1 MLLPPN
7 IQQAI
12 AQAVAQAIPNPPDTQ
27 TIASEVSRSIEAQ
40 LASSFKSVL
49 DQASVSLKADLAASL
64 ELFKEEVDKS
74 TSSSKA
80 ALQAVAE
87 LENEMRDWTNRDRY
101 DLTRAQIIKI
111 MRELNV

>member
-27 TIASEVSRSIEAQ
+27 AIASEVSRSIEAQ
-40 LASSFKSVL
+40 LASSFKSAIT
-49 DQASVSLKADLAASL
+49 QTTEALKADLAASL
-64 ELFKEEVDKS
+64 ELFKEEVDKA
-74 TSSSKA
+74 TSSAKA